1 MRAQYH
7 NAICYIDTNIWI
19 YLFDNRTPVKQRVSK
34 EVLQHLHRTRQ
45 GRISVQIISEWRNT
59 MIRKFN
65 HLVSVELRRRFMR
78 YLSLWHP
85 LQISSDTLLQAD
97 ELCDRYHFSPYDSI
111 HIECALE
118 LNCQYFLSEDMQ
130 DGLIVDKKLT
140 IRNPYATL

>member
-1 MRAQYH
+1 
-7 NAICYIDTNIWI
+7 
-19 YLFDNRTPVKQRVSK
+19 
-34 EVLQHLHRTRQ
+34 
-45 GRISVQIISEWRNT
+45 
-59 MIRKFN
+59 
-65 HLVSVELRRRFMR
+65 MR